1 MLIITRRIGETFVIG
16 EGGDIKITVLGIKG
30 NQVCF
35 GTEAPKE
42 ISIYREKIYQTMI
55 KNSNVEKEVNNEQG
69 KF

>member
-35 GTEAPKE
+35 GTEAQKR
-42 ISIYREKIYQTMI
+42 YRFIVKKFI
-55 KNSNVEKEVNNEQG
+55 KQ
-69 KF
+69 